1 MDGRKKKI
9 EFGVKEKI
17 KFFLYCEI
25 ILICNF
31 VL

>member
-1 MDGRKKKI
+1 MEGKKMI